1 MIAMEFIDT
10 NVLIYATSTREREA
24 TKRTAAR
31 TLPWTR
37 EFVVAVQVLQEFYVQ
52 ATRPGR
58 VAAMP
63 HPTAADFVN
72 ELIAGP
78 GVNVQP
84 NIVKVL

>member
-1 MIAMEFIDT
+1 MVAIESIDT
-10 NVLIYATSTREREA
+10 NVLISAISAREREA

-31 TLPWTR
+31 TLLRTR

-52 ATRPGR
+52 ATRPGG

-63 HPTAADFVN
+63 HPTAAGFVN

-84 NIVKVL
+84 NVVKVP

>member
-1 MIAMEFIDT
+1 MDLIDT
-10 NVLIYATSTREREA
+10 NVLIFAISTRESEA

-31 TLPWTR
+31 TLLRTR
-37 EFVVAVQVLQEFYVQ
+37 EFVVAVQVLLEFCVQ
-52 ATRPGR
+52 ATRLGG

-63 HPTAADFVN
+63 HPTAAGFVN

-84 NIVKVL
+84 NDVKVL